1 MKIAQPVMQKR
12 QAEIKSKF
20 SGDPKKQQEE
30 LGKLMNE
37 FGSPLAGCLPLIVQ
51 MPVLFALFATLR
63 GSPFADVPYN
73 INLKVVPQDQ
83 VAAIDPKPYKSPR
96 HSIFITEK
104 SHFPVVA
111 TIPSG
116 TKLGTEE
123 SVKVNLQTTN
133 GNSYSEVL
141 SKYDNVSKFLPTWT
155 VSKGSENLKVS
166 QDGTVTA
173 LKPGDATIEAKIPG
187 LAAKSGFLFIKAL
200 GQVGFY
206 VDGKINWDIATLVGA
221 FGLTLLLSQV
231 LSSQG
236 MPANPQQSTAN
247 KITPVMITGMFL
259 FFPLPAG
266 VLLYMVVANIFQ
278 AFQTFLLNKEALPE
292 NLKVSQDGTVTA
304 IKPGDATI
312 EAKIPGLAAKSG
324 FLFIKA
330 LGQVG
335 FYVDGSINWDIAA
348 LVGAFGLTLLLSQV
362 LSSQG
367 MPSNPQQSTA
377 NKITP
382 VMITGM
388 FLFFPLPAGVL
399 LYMVVANIFQAF
411 QTFLLNKEALP
422 ENLQKILDQQ
432 LLAKNEVITTSASTI
447 SDKRLPFE
455 PNSKK

>member
-1 MKIAQPVMQKR
+1 MIGFISEKLLIPILDFFYGLVPSYGLAIIALTIVIRIALFPLSAGSIRSARRMKIAQPVMQKR

-20 SGDPKKQQEE
+20 AGDPKKQQEE

-73 INLKVVPQDQ
+73 INLKIVPQEQ
-83 VAAIDPKPYKSPR
+83 VATIDPKPYTSPR

-104 SHFPVVA
+104 AHYPVVA
-111 TIPSG
+111 SIPNG
-116 TKLGTEE
+116 TKLGTDE
-123 SVKVNLQTTN
+123 SVKINLQTTD
-133 GNSYSEVL
+133 GGSYSELL
-141 SKYDNVSKFLPTWT
+141 SKFDNGSKFEPTWK
-155 VSKGSENLKVS
+155 VSKGSEFLKISDAGV
-166 QDGTVTA
+166 VTP

-206 VDGKINWDIATLVGA
+206 VDGSINWDIATLVGA

-231 LSSQG
+231 LSGQG

-278 AFQTFLLNKEALPE
+278 ALQTFLLNKEALP
-292 NLKVSQDGTVTA
+292 D
-304 IKPGDATI
+304 
-312 EAKIPGLAAKSG
+312 
-324 FLFIKA
+324 
-330 LGQVG
+330 
-335 FYVDGSINWDIAA
+335 
-348 LVGAFGLTLLLSQV
+348 
-362 LSSQG
+362 
-367 MPSNPQQSTA
+367 
-377 NKITP
+377 
-382 VMITGM
+382 
-388 FLFFPLPAGVL
+388 
-399 LYMVVANIFQAF
+399 
-411 QTFLLNKEALP
+411 
-422 ENLQKILDQQ
+422 NLQKILDDQ
-432 LLAKNEVITTSASTI
+432 LLKKNEIVSTVPSI
-447 SDKRLPFE
+447 SEKRLPFE

>member
-1 MKIAQPVMQKR
+1 MIGFISEKLLIPILDFFYSLVPSYGLAIVALTVVIRIALFPLSAGSIRSARRMKIAQPVMQKR

-20 SGDPKKQQEE
+20 SGNPKKQQEE

-83 VAAIDPKPYKSPR
+83 VATIDPKPYTSPR

-104 SHFPVVA
+104 AHYPVVA
-111 TIPSG
+111 TIPNG

-123 SVKVNLQTTN
+123 SVKINLQTSD
-133 GNSYSEVL
+133 GGSYSELL
-141 SKYDNVSKFLPTWT
+141 SNFDNGAKFQPTWK
-155 VSKGSENLKVS
+155 VSKGSEFLKVS
-166 QDGTVTA
+166 DSGIVT
-173 LKPGDATIEAKIPG
+173 P
-187 LAAKSGFLFIKAL
+187 
-200 GQVGFY
+200 
-206 VDGKINWDIATLVGA
+206 
-221 FGLTLLLSQV
+221 
-231 LSSQG
+231 
-236 MPANPQQSTAN
+236 
-247 KITPVMITGMFL
+247 
-259 FFPLPAG
+259 
-266 VLLYMVVANIFQ
+266 
-278 AFQTFLLNKEALPE
+278 
-292 NLKVSQDGTVTA
+292 

-362 LSSQG
+362 LSGQG
-367 MPSNPQQSTA
+367 MPANPQQSTA

-399 LYMVVANIFQAF
+399 LYMVVANIFQAL

-422 ENLQKILDQQ
+422 DNLQKILDDQ
-432 LLAKNEVITTSASTI
+432 LLQKNEIASTGPTI
-447 SDKRLPFE
+447 TDKRLPFE

>member
-1 MKIAQPVMQKR
+1 MIGFISEKLLIPILDFFYGLVPSYGLAIVALTVVIRIALFPLSAGSIRSARRMKIAQPVMQKR

-51 MPVLFALFATLR
+51 MPILFALFATLR

-73 INLKVVPQDQ
+73 INLKVVPQEQ
-83 VAAIDPKPYKSPR
+83 IAAIDPKPFKSPR
-96 HSIFITEK
+96 HSIFVTEK
-104 SHFPVVA
+104 SHFPVIA
-111 TIPSG
+111 TLPNG
-116 TKLGTEE
+116 TKLGSED
-123 SVKVNLQTTN
+123 SVKINLQTTN

-141 SKYDNVSKFLPTWT
+141 SNYENGSKFLPTWT
-155 VSKGSENLKVS
+155 VSKGSEIIKVS
-166 QDGTVTA
+166 QDG
-173 LKPGDATIEAKIPG
+173 L
-187 LAAKSGFLFIKAL
+187 
-200 GQVGFY
+200 
-206 VDGKINWDIATLVGA
+206 
-221 FGLTLLLSQV
+221 
-231 LSSQG
+231 
-236 MPANPQQSTAN
+236 
-247 KITPVMITGMFL
+247 
-259 FFPLPAG
+259 
-266 VLLYMVVANIFQ
+266 
-278 AFQTFLLNKEALPE
+278 
-292 NLKVSQDGTVTA
+292 VTA

-335 FYVDGSINWDIAA
+335 FYVDGAINWDIAT

-367 MPSNPQQSTA
+367 MPSNAQQSTA

-399 LYMVVANIFQAF
+399 LYMVVANIFQAL
-411 QTFLLNKEALP
+411 QTFLLNKESLP
-422 ENLQKILDQQ
+422 ANLQKILDEQ
-432 LLAKNEVITTSASTI
+432 LKIKNNEAGPSTALVPE
-447 SDKRLPFE
+447 KRLPFE